1 MLYIIE
7 VNDPLANEKVMTPAI
22 IMMVQNIFSP
32 QVEMVMSPYPT
43 VVMVYMV
50 K

>member
-1 MLYIIE
+1 MLCKIE
-7 VNDPLANEKVMTPAI
+7 ANDPLANENVITPAI

-32 QVEMVMSPYPT
+32 QVEMEISPYPT
-43 VVMVYMV
+43 VVMVVMV